1 MKLSYN
7 IIKYMSLIAKTADE
21 WYGEHANYLPPGYL
35 EQLRTEHHADRI
47 LAFSTVL
54 MPGLLQTEA
63 YADTVV
69 VQVGRDFLSR
79 IDLNRRVQV
88 RIQRQQQLFERLD
101 TVRLHVLIDESVIR
115 RQVGGLQAFTAQLYR
130 LTELIK
136 LHNVTL
142 QILPF
147 SSGIISPLVDLSS
160 FDIYYTN
167 KKAMMSLERKSLDQE
182 NTHNNLEVA
191 FYSRLFHN
199 VCEQALD
206 EKDSYTL
213 IMRHIHELEA
223 QIMEAYPSHD

>member
-1 MKLSYN
+1 
-7 IIKYMSLIAKTADE
+7 MSLIAKAAEE
-21 WYGEHANYLPPGYL
+21 WYEKHADYLPPGYL

-54 MPGLLQTEA
+54 VPGLLQTEA

-69 VQVGRDFLSR
+69 TQVGRDFLSR
-79 IDLNRRVQV
+79 IDLRRRIQV
-88 RIQRQQQLFERLD
+88 RLQRQQQLFKRLD

-115 RQVGGLQAFTAQLYR
+115 RQVGGPQTFIAQLYH
-130 LTELIK
+130 LTELMK
-136 LHNVTL
+136 LPNVTV

-147 SSGIISPLVDLSS
+147 SSGTISPLVDLSS

-182 NTHNNLEVA
+182 NTDNHLEVA
-191 FYSRLFHN
+191 YHSRLFHN

-206 EKDSYTL
+206 EKDSRAL
-213 IMRHIHELEA
+213 IMHHIHELEA
-223 QIMEAYPSHD
+223 QIIKAYPSHD